1 MKFKK
6 VLISALALGLLTS
19 CGGEGDQKK
28 EETQTPTSVEEMET
42 SESEE
47 TQRSESE
54 EKEEVKDDMKEDN
67 QELTMDDEWIVD
79 GMVKLK
85 VNSVKQF
92 EESNEFADEEPAQKI
107 LIDYSYENIG
117 YNVNDMGLF
126 IEPNSV
132 IDQEGTMGD
141 GYPAPFDLTYAKEAP
156 EGAKVENAQ
165 ATFGLKNP
173 SDEVKIIFNIYDE
186 DGNEY
191 KGTFKAP
198 IEK

>member
-6 VLISALALGLLTS
+6 VLISALAVGLLTS

-28 EETQTPTSVEEMET
+28 EETQTPASVEET
-42 SESEE
+42 QSVESEE
-47 TQRSESE
+47 ENKEST
-54 EKEEVKDDMKEDN
+54 KEADDDMKEDN

-85 VNSVKQF
+85 LNSVKQF
-92 EESNEFADEEPAQKI
+92 DERNEFEDTDPEQAI

-132 IDQEGTMGD
+132 IDQEGTMGE
-141 GYPAPFDLTYAKEAP
+141 GYGAPFDLTYAQEAP

-173 SDEVKIIFNIYDE
+173 SDEVKIMFNIYDE

>member
-28 EETQTPTSVEEMET
+28 EETQAPASVEEMKNTESGETQT
-42 SESEE
+42 SED
-47 TQRSESE
+47 
-54 EKEEVKDDMKEDN
+54 EEVKDDMKEDN

-92 EESNEFADEEPAQKI
+92 EESNEFAEEEPAQKI

-117 YNVNDMGLF
+117 YDANDMGLF

-132 IDQEGTMGD
+132 IDQDGTMGD
-141 GYPAPFDLTYAKEAP
+141 GYPTPFDLTYAQEAP

-173 SDEVKIIFNIYDE
+173 SDEVKIMFNIYDE